1 MNLPMKA
8 FRLVP
13 LAFSLLIAGCAT
25 EDLLMQ
31 RRVDYGSSNNLAK
44 APLDIP
50 PDLSAPQ
57 TTSTFNI
64 PGRTLLNTDGSP
76 IKTDARA
83 KLVTAGGQRW
93 LVIKGQAEKVWGE
106 TREFWLGSGFILTMD
121 NSALGI
127 METDWQENRA
137 KLPKDYVSQLLSKIS
152 ARFAS
157 TGELDKYRIRME
169 RGTDPETI
177 EIYVTHRGLAEAYRD
192 SGSTKTRSDKNEV
205 DTIWIPRASDT
216 ELEAEMLVRM
226 LQHFGLE
233 EPAARQ
239 IVNTPETKPSAE
251 IVALANGEN
260 VLSITDTFDRAW
272 RRISLAIERSGFVI
286 TDRDR
291 TKGIFY
297 VRHADS
303 DINRE
308 ANSGFWSK
316 LAFWSNT
323 EEQQKAAQ
331 LEYQVHIKQESSKI
345 ILSLKAKE
353 KADPALEKQLMS
365 DLSKQLK

>member
-1 MNLPMKA
+1 MKA

-13 LAFSLLIAGCAT
+13 LAFALLIAGCAT

-64 PGRTLLNTDGSP
+64 PGRALLDTDGSL
-76 IKTDARA
+76 IKPDAKARA

-106 TREFWLGSGFILTMD
+106 TREFWLSSGFILTMD
-121 NSALGI
+121 EPALGI

-137 KLPKDYVSQLLSKIS
+137 KLPKDYVSQLLNKIS

-169 RGTDPETI
+169 RGTDPDTI
-177 EIYVTHRGLAEAYRD
+177 EIYVSHRGLAEAYRND
-192 SGSTKTRSDKNEV
+192 GSTKTRDSKMEV
-205 DTIWIPRASDT
+205 DTIWVPRASDS

-239 IVNTPETKPSAE
+239 IVNTPEIKPQAE
-251 IVALANGEN
+251 IVTLANGEK

-303 DINRE
+303 DISRE
-308 ANSGFWSK
+308 ESSGFWSK
-316 LAFWSNT
+316 LAFWNST
-323 EEQQKAAQ
+323 EEQKKAAQ
-331 LEYQVHIKQESSKI
+331 LEYQVQIKQESSKI

-353 KADPALEKQLMS
+353 KTDPALEQQLMS